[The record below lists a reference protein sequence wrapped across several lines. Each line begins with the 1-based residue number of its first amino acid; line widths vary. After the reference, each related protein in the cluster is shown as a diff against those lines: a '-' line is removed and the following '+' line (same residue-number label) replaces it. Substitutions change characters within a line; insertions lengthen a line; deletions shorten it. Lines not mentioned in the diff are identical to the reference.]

1 VAALGMASNRAGR
14 IIRRPGVSPAKVA
27 VHRRGHSLVMAKA
40 DVLQGNNKVKAW
52 PGAALRGNKGA
63 GVHRGH
69 HPVKV
74 RARVVLRGNKA
85 AGILRAHRPVTA
97 AEVVNKAAVAEVAA
111 AVADEAVKEEKAAV
125 EVVAI
130 SRLTVKR
137 NIAPNKRKWGYPTS
151 AAKRKR
157 LQKSQSFRDV
167 GVTATTCK
175 NQPSRRAP
183 AFTGA

>member
-1 VAALGMASNRAGR
+1 ME
-14 IIRRPGVSPAKVA
+14 
-27 VHRRGHSLVMAKA
+27 KA
-40 DVLQGNNKVKAW
+40 DVLRGNNKVKAW

-63 GVHRGH
+63 
-69 HPVKV
+69 
-74 RARVVLRGNKA
+74 AD
-85 AGILRAHRPVTA
+85 ILRTHSPVTA
-97 AEVVNKAAVAEVAA
+97 AGVVNKAVVAEAKAVTVVAVV
-111 AVADEAVKEEKAAV
+111 AVADEAVKEDKA

-130 SRLTVKR
+130 SRLTIKR
-137 NIAPNKRKWGYPTS
+137 DIASNKRKSGYPTS
-151 AAKRKR
+151 ATKRER